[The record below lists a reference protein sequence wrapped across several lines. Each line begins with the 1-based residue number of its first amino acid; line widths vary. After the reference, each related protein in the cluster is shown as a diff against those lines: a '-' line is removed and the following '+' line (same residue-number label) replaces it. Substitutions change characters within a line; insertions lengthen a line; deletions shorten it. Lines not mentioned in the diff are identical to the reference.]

1 MVLLFVPL
9 MSCALLS
16 TLAYSPLL
24 SSDKSFRIVCFH
36 RSSSNAKFLH
46 SYSMF
51 SPSASCCTA
60 CVLWRLLTSV
70 RSACPLEQGYEV
82 HFAFVQISPG
92 KNAIFLSIYLLHL
105 LTYAF
110 GSKDFDL
117 LCSLIQRTLAFY
129 EVRVPQAGD
138 LPLASFRFHLA
149 MDTLAL
155 SYGYYC
161 LHHSGLEP

>member
-9 MSCALLS
+9 MDYALLS

-24 SSDKSFRIVCFH
+24 SPDKSFRIVCF
-36 RSSSNAKFLH
+36 RRPSSNAKSFP

-51 SPSASCCTA
+51 SPSPSCCISLGTMTSA
-60 CVLWRLLTSV
+60 DFYTGNKTSQSCLRLVL
-70 RSACPLEQGYEV
+70 A
-82 HFAFVQISPG
+82 FAQISPG

-105 LTYAF
+105 LSYAF
-110 GSKDFDL
+110 GSKDFSL
-117 LCSLIQRTLAFY
+117 FSNLIQRTLALY
-129 EVRVPQAGD
+129 EVRVPQTRD
-138 LPLASFRFHLA
+138 LPLASFRFHLTV
-149 MDTLAL
+149 DTLAL